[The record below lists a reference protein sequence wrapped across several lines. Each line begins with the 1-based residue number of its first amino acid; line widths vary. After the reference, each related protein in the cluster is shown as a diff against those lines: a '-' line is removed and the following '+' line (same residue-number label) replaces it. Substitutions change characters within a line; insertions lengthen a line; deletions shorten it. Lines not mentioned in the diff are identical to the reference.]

1 MIELNPT
8 KIIGKGLHRECFVHP
23 LDPDLCIKIVVAGS
37 INENH
42 REASYY
48 RRLAKRGISWE
59 MLTRFHCLVATN
71 LGEGAVFDLV
81 RDYEGGVSNTLAHYL
96 DTASPGN
103 AFGTALGDALARLK
117 AYLLENRV
125 ITMTLKPKNILFR
138 LDGPNDGTLV
148 IVDNIG
154 NSDFVPIADYSAA
167 LARRKMRRKWR
178 RFEASLLSQ
187 HPGNKALLTLEG
199 NVQTSR

>member
-1 MIELNPT
+1 MIELDPT
-8 KIIGKGLHRECFVHP
+8 TLIGKGLHRECFVHP
-23 LDPDLCIKIVVAGS
+23 LDPSLCIKIVVAGT

-48 RRLAKRGISWE
+48 QHLASRGISWE
-59 MLTRFHCLVATN
+59 MLTRFHALVATN

-81 RDYEGGVSNTLAHYL
+81 RDYDGTVSNTLAHYL
-96 DTASPGN
+96 NSGAPDHT
-103 AFGTALGDALARLK
+103 FGTQIGCALMRLE
-117 AYLLENRV
+117 AYLLDNRV

-138 LDGPNDGTLV
+138 LDGPDSGALV

-154 NSDFVPIADYSAA
+154 NSDFLPIANYSGT
-167 LARRKMRRKWR
+167 LARRKIQRKWR

-187 HPGNKALLTLEG
+187 YPEKKALLSIAV
-199 NVQTSR
+199 NAQAAH